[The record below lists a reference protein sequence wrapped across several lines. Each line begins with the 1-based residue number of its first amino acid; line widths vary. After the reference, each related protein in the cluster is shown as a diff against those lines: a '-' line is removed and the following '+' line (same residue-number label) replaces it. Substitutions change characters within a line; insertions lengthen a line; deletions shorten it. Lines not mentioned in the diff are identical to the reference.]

1 MSSSLSIPV
10 GVNETIH
17 AAISGRDTKTWSILP
32 SLKIHSFTLL
42 GIVTVALVIALGAF
56 YTVQYFKN
64 RVPPLNVSD
73 EELIKNDFL
82 DSDLDLDFSEEKD
95 DEAPGEEKDD
105 EVENEIEAPD
115 IDHDENF
122 TTLDDL
128 MKRVIR

>member
-1 MSSSLSIPV
+1 MPSSLSIPV
-10 GVNETIH
+10 GVNETIK
-17 AAISGRDTKTWSILP
+17 AAISGRDTTQSWSILP

-56 YTVQYFKN
+56 YAVQYFKN

-82 DSDLDLDFSEEKD
+82 DVDEKDDETSDEEKD
-95 DEAPGEEKDD
+95 DDEA
-105 EVENEIEAPD
+105 EVSTPVD
-115 IDHDENF
+115 VDYDENF

-128 MKRVIR
+128 MKRVVR